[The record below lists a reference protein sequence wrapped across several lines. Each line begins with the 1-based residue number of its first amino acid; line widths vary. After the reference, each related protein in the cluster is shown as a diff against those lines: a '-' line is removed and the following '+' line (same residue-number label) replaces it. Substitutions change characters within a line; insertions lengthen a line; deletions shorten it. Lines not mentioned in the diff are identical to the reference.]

1 MVPRTAHAASVQ
13 SATGS
18 RGSGSSGFSVPGTSV
33 RHTYCAGWVS
43 AHASRGPR
51 PMSAIDSVWR
61 ALASSRARGAATTPK
76 GTMARIS
83 AGQGRAIAPGIA
95 GVRTTSASGS
105 SGVVTR
111 ASWEAANRP
120 TLDQRARSAPV
131 RAHATQQSSEPRSGA
146 AERRYGNALAHA
158 TGSTLSGCR
167 ANTAAAPMRRPPARG
182 IPVAAI
188 EKRGNQPTEQRR
200 IQHVQRQRRSC
211 ARARPTAACPSPRRR
226 PATRGA
232 DSAPCAAWS
241 RPTAGAALRVAAATR
256 CRSGDRD
263 RPSSGTR
270 GFGPART

>member
-43 AHASRGPR
+43 VHASRGPR

-167 ANTAAAPMRRPPARG
+167 ANTAAAPSAAHQREAFRSPRSRS
-182 IPVAAI
+182 VAISQQSSAAFSTWKASAI
-188 EKRGNQPTEQRR
+188 VCTREADGGAPE
-200 IQHVQRQRRSC
+200 
-211 ARARPTAACPSPRRR
+211 PTAKTSHE
-226 PATRGA
+226 RG
-232 DSAPCAAWS
+232 
-241 RPTAGAALRVAAATR
+241 
-256 CRSGDRD
+256 
-263 RPSSGTR
+263 
-270 GFGPART
+270 